1 MSQME
6 NDRADPAAAVD
17 APVTMPDPVRPRNVI
32 WTLFPILGVWVALLI
47 AGYLISFESLTWAII
62 LLLLIGFVVSTIMF
76 RRRRDQISK
85 HVVKALDYV
94 TILTF
99 VTGIV
104 AVSDIDKQSM
114 SERAERASAQI
125 KTLEENA
132 QNLLKPQLDA
142 QCRGFKFAFAEDPR
156 AALKEAL
163 HDPSKLKGY
172 LSLSYMRQLTF
183 CSIFSYAGGRE
194 LRSIPL
200 EQVQKSCALAF
211 WPFGFGLLPD
221 GYGFRD
227 TLTALQEY
235 SFARSSIEQG
245 STLIGAYIS
254 RAVAF
259 LLVAFAFSVRLTRTT
274 LEVFEWHKK

>member
-1 MSQME
+1 MSQIE
-6 NDRADPAAAVD
+6 NDRADPAAAAV
-17 APVTMPDPVRPRNVI
+17 APATTPDPVRPRSVI
-32 WTLFPILGVWVALLI
+32 WTLLPILGVWLALLI
-47 AGYLISFESLTWAII
+47 VGYAISFQSLTWAII
-62 LLLLIGFVVSTIMF
+62 LLLLIGFAVSTVMF
-76 RRRRDQISK
+76 YRQRDQISK

-104 AVSDIDKQSM
+104 AVSDIDKQAM
-114 SERAERASAQI
+114 SERAERASTRI

-132 QNLLKPQLDA
+132 QNLLNPRLDA

-156 AALKEAL
+156 AALNEAL
-163 HDPSKLKGY
+163 YDPSKLKGY
-172 LSLSYMRQLTF
+172 LSLSYIRKLTF
-183 CSIFSYAGGRE
+183 CSIFSYASGRE

-200 EQVQKSCALAF
+200 EQLQRSLSLAV

-221 GYGFRD
+221 GRGFSD

-235 SFARSSIEQG
+235 ALARSNIEQV

-254 RAVAF
+254 RTVAF